1 MSELQQS
8 FYLHATERNQIWRIL
23 LGMLLIFIVY
33 FALIFGMTSLLVYK
47 GIDLT
52 RSCCRDPQG
61 LAVMLLSFFPV
72 WVGVQQ
78 SSIVSC
84 TDGAFRRYMD
94 QVTRS
99 IGSIF

>member
-47 GIDLT
+47 GIDLYEI
-52 RSCCRDPQG
+52 
-61 LAVMLLSFFPV
+61 MLS
-72 WVGVQQ
+72 
-78 SSIVSC
+78 
-84 TDGAFRRYMD
+84 
-94 QVTRS
+94 
-99 IGSIF
+99 